1 MAYQDRFYAEV
12 RGIRLHFLQ
21 YGMTG
26 PQVLLLPGITSPA
39 ITWGFVAERIA
50 AHARVTVLDNRGRG
64 LSDQRGGLG
73 HSTADYATDAAG
85 IIEALGM
92 GPAVV
97 LGHSMGARIAARLCA
112 THGPLVSRC
121 ILADPPVSGPGR
133 RAYPSGLQKY
143 LDHID
148 MASRG
153 EDIPAGPN
161 FSAAQLRLRTE
172 WLPTCSK
179 EAVAL
184 SHKAF
189 HEDDMFADLVKIGCA
204 TLLVQAGTGDVI
216 RDSDAEEILGCLKSG
231 SKIKVEGAG
240 HMIPFDDLEAFIGAV
255 VPFILQ
261 A

>member
-1 MAYQDRFYAEV
+1 MVQQDRFYADV
-12 RGIRLHFLQ
+12 HGIRLHFLQ
-21 YGMTG
+21 YGEAG

-50 AHARVTVLDNRGRG
+50 AHARVTVLDSRGRG

-73 HSTADYATDAAG
+73 HSTEDYAQDAAG
-85 IIEALGM
+85 IIQALGIT
-92 GPAVV
+92 PAVV
-97 LGHSMGARIAARLCA
+97 LGHSMGARIAARLSA
-112 THGPLVSRC
+112 RYGSLVRRC

-133 RAYPSGLQKY
+133 RPYPSGIQKY

-161 FSAAQLRLRTE
+161 LSAAQMRLRKE

-189 HEDDMFADLVKIGCA
+189 HEEDMFADLAKIDCA
-204 TLLVQAGTGDVI
+204 TLLVQAGVGDVI
-216 RDSDAEEILGCLKSG
+216 RDNDAQEILDSLKDG
-231 SKIKVEGAG
+231 SRIKIEGAG

-255 VPFILQ
+255 VPFILK

>member
-1 MAYQDRFYAEV
+1 MVHQDRFYADV
-12 RGIRLHFLQ
+12 QCIRLHFLQ
-21 YGMTG
+21 YGASG

-50 AHARVTVLDNRGRG
+50 AHVRVTVLDNRGRG
-64 LSDQRGGLG
+64 LSDQRSGLG
-73 HSTADYATDAAG
+73 HSTGDYARDAAG
-85 IIEALGM
+85 LIEALGLA
-92 GPAVV
+92 PAVV

-112 THGPLVSRC
+112 THGTLVRGC

-133 RAYPSGLQKY
+133 RAYPSGIQKY

-161 FSAAQLRLRTE
+161 LSAAQMRLRKE

-184 SHKAF
+184 SHQAF
-189 HEDDMFADLVKIGCA
+189 HEEDMFADLAQINCA
-204 TLLVQAGTGDVI
+204 TLLVQAGVGDVI
-216 RDSDAEEILGCLKSG
+216 RDSDAEEILGCLKNG
-231 SKIKVEGAG
+231 SKIKIEGAG
-240 HMIPFDDLEAFIGAV
+240 HMIPFDNLDAFIGAV
-255 VPFILQ
+255 VPFILK